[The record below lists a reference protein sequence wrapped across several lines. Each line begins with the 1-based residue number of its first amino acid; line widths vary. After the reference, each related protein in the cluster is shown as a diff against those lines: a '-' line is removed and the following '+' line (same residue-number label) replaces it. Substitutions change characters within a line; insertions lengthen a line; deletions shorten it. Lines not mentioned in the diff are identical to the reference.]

1 MNGCQNS
8 LIGSSKY
15 WKEQEYTSILDGQA
29 SMIEDCFEELKKQ
42 GRGVISYK
50 EKVRKFVKA
59 FL

>member
-1 MNGCQNS
+1 
-8 LIGSSKY
+8 
-15 WKEQEYTSILDGQA
+15 
-29 SMIEDCFEELKKQ
+29 MIEDCFEELKKQ